1 MGGYMSLLLDWKS
14 EDDKDSR
21 TCNILHR
28 SIDNDTSLVKAKDT
42 SYLGF
47 NVLSDIEQNLD
58 KEQVVMPYDFYTPR
72 NQVETKDTFL
82 TGKTGIGPFA
92 LNNNS

>member
-1 MGGYMSLLLDWKS
+1 MSLLLDWKN

-28 SIDNDTSLVKAKDT
+28 SIDNDTSLVKAKGA

-47 NVLSDIEQNLD
+47 NVLSDIE
-58 KEQVVMPYDFYTPR
+58 
-72 NQVETKDTFL
+72 
-82 TGKTGIGPFA
+82 
-92 LNNNS
+92 

>member
-1 MGGYMSLLLDWKS
+1 
-14 EDDKDSR
+14 
-21 TCNILHR
+21 
-28 SIDNDTSLVKAKDT
+28 
-42 SYLGF
+42 
-47 NVLSDIEQNLD
+47 
-58 KEQVVMPYDFYTPR
+58 MPYDFYTPR